1 MKPKKYLII
10 LFSLLMCTI
19 LSCSLIFSS
28 CKKETA
34 IETSQAETLVE
45 ETSTTQIPVTPTLDK
60 MIGEMI
66 ILGFRGTEVSD
77 SSKIVKDINEYNIGG
92 VILFNYDVPSKSFPR
107 NIVDPKQTKKLIEDL
122 KKLTRSDLFIAVDA
136 EGGYVNRLKAEYGFM
151 QIESPQTMGE
161 SDPQNTFLKA
171 SPLGIELDYL
181 GFNLNFAPVVDV
193 NINKDNPVIGH
204 IERSFSDDPVK
215 VYEHA
220 GYFIDAMHQY
230 NIITAIKHFPGHGS
244 STEDSHLGL
253 VDITD
258 TYNEEVELFPYR
270 KLIESSK
277 TDIIMTAHVMNTNID
292 PDNPA
297 TLSSIFLKDILRGRL
312 NYEGLIVSDDM
323 QMGAIATYFGF
334 EEAIVRAINAGCDL
348 LIFSNNNQK
357 YDDDIAQKAVEVI
370 KKAVREGK
378 ITEEEISSSYNRIKQ
393 LKENYGIIKNK
404 I

>member
-10 LFSLLMCTI
+10 LFFLLMCAI

-28 CKKETA
+28 CKKETVT
-34 IETSQAETLVE
+34 ETSQAEVSAE
-45 ETSTTQIPVTPTLDK
+45 ETSNAQIPGTPTLDQ

-66 ILGFRGTEVSD
+66 ILGFRGTEIDS
-77 SSKIVKDINEYNIGG
+77 SSKIVKDINEYYIGG
-92 VILFNYDVPSKSFPR
+92 VILFDYDVPSKSFPR

-136 EGGYVNRLKAEYGFM
+136 EGGNVNRLKAEYGFL
-151 QIESPQTMGE
+151 QIKSAQEMGE
-161 SDPQNTFLKA
+161 SDPEDTLLEA
-171 SPLGIELDYL
+171 SKLGMELNDL

-193 NINKDNPVIGH
+193 NINKDNPVIGSL
-204 IERSFSDDPVK
+204 ERSFSDDPVK

-270 KLIESSK
+270 KLIESGK

-334 EEAIVRAINAGCDL
+334 EEAIVRSINAGCDL
-348 LIFSNNNQK
+348 LILSNNNQK
-357 YDDDIAQKAVEVI
+357 YDDDIAQKAVEAVR
-370 KKAVREGK
+370 KAVIEGK
-378 ITEEEISSSYNRIKQ
+378 IAEEEISSSYNRIKE
-393 LKENYGIIKNK
+393 LKEKYNM
-404 I
+404 